1 MRNVK
6 GFLSFMFGAG
16 ALWGFVYLISAQAA
30 TVSTITVTNL
40 NDSGAGSL
48 RQAIADASASD
59 TIDFNVTGKIIL
71 TSGQLTINKDLT
83 ISGPGEDQLTISGND
98 VSRVLEIPAGDYDV
112 SLMVQLPVMAVG

>member
-1 MRNVK
+1 M
-6 GFLSFMFGAG
+6 
-16 ALWGFVYLISAQAA
+16 
-30 TVSTITVTNL
+30 TNL